1 MKLLYVVN
9 QINGTTGLERILAI
23 KTDYFIK
30 QFNYEVVMVTLNEVE
45 DTPFFQLNE
54 NLKRIQLPN
63 KPNPISHFTQFGKIN
78 RILKDESPDIV
89 IVCIDNIFGLYLPA
103 FLKKN
108 FTFIYERHN
117 SKRVNLGQGSS
128 SFKSRVLNAIKKRL
142 LNRGG
147 THYDT
152 IVLLSDDHLEEWK
165 HLKNLEV
172 INNPLIFYP
181 ERFAQLENKR
191 VLAVGRHTHQKGFD
205 MLMKSWAKVVEKR
218 KDWTLD
224 VYGKK
229 DDNQSYMALAET
241 YGISD
246 YVTFHD
252 PVPNIMEE
260 YLESSIYA
268 LSSRYEGFPLV
279 LIETMA
285 CGVPAVAFN
294 CPCGVK
300 ELITHNKDGIHVEV
314 DNTDAFAQS
323 LLYLIENQE
332 IRKKMGAQA
341 RKNILRLS
349 PEHIFPQWKKLFDQL
364 SA

>member
-23 KTDYFIK
+23 KANYFIK
-30 QFNYEVVMVTLNEVE
+30 EFNYDIVMVTLNEVE
-45 DTPFFQLNE
+45 ETPFFDLNE
-54 NLKRIQLPN
+54 SIKIIRLPN
-63 KPNPISHFTQFGKIN
+63 KSNPLSHITQFGKIN
-78 RILKDESPDIV
+78 KILKQESPDTV
-89 IVCIDNIFGLYLPA
+89 IICIDNIFGLYLPA
-103 FLKKN
+103 FLKKKY
-108 FTFIYERHN
+108 TYVYERHN
-117 SKRVNLGQGSS
+117 SKRVNLGQGAT
-128 SFKSRVLNAIKKRL
+128 SFKAKVLNGIKKKL
-142 LNRGG
+142 LDRGG
-147 THYDT
+147 KHYDT
-152 IVLLSDDHLEEWK
+152 VVLLSDDHLAEWS
-165 HLKNLEV
+165 HLKNLKV

-181 ERFAQLENKR
+181 ETYAKLENKR

-205 MLMKSWAKVVEKR
+205 MLMKSWAKVVEKH
-218 KDWTLD
+218 KDWKLD

-229 DDNQSYMALAET
+229 DHDSSYMDLAKA
-241 YGISD
+241 YGITD

-252 PVPNIMEE
+252 PVPNIMEV

-300 ELITHNKDGIHVEV
+300 ELITHGEDGLHVPV
-314 DNTDAFAQS
+314 DDTDEFAKS
-323 LLYLIENQE
+323 LIYLIENQE
-332 IRKKMGAQA
+332 IRTKMGAKA

-349 PEHIFPQWKKLFDQL
+349 PENIFPQWKNLFEQL